1 MFKYTYFFLC
11 QNINEMGLIMSYGNV
26 KKIDELGR
34 IVIPR
39 NIRKSLS
46 IKKDDSLE
54 IGIVGE
60 NITISKAISIKQ
72 YNETVIKY
80 AKMFSDCNI
89 SLLVT
94 NRDKILF
101 NNTEIINLDVASLI
115 NLSLFELMNKKAEIC
130 SECDI
135 RPIIIDSNP
144 EGIVII
150 SKSSCNEI
158 VGELF
163 NKIVTTELDI
173 SC

>member
-1 MFKYTYFFLC
+1 
-11 QNINEMGLIMSYGNV
+11 MSNGNV
-26 KKIDELGR
+26 KKIDDLGR

-54 IGIVGE
+54 IGIVG
-60 NITISKAISIKQ
+60 NSITISKAVSIKQ
-72 YNETVIKY
+72 YDDTVIKY
-80 AKMFSDCNI
+80 ANMFSNCSIN
-89 SLLVT
+89 LLVT
-94 NRDKILF
+94 NREKVLF
-101 NNTEIINLDVASLI
+101 NNTEIKDIEVSNLI
-115 NLSLFELMNKKAEIC
+115 NLSLYELMNKKNDFCED
-130 SECDI
+130 CDI

-158 VGELF
+158 AGELF
-163 NKIVTTELDI
+163 NRIVTTELDI

>member
-1 MFKYTYFFLC
+1 M
-11 QNINEMGLIMSYGNV
+11 NV

-39 NIRKSLS
+39 SIRKVLS

-54 IGIVGE
+54 IGIQD
-60 NITISKAISIKQ
+60 NSIKINKVVAIKN
-72 YNETVIKY
+72 YDNVVIKY
-80 AKMFSDCNI
+80 ASLFSNCNI
-89 SLLVT
+89 NMLVT
-94 NRDKILF
+94 NRDKIIF
-101 NNTEIINLDVASLI
+101 NNTDINNIDVNNLIGLSLYDLI
-115 NLSLFELMNKKAEIC
+115 NKGKELSDN
-130 SECDI
+130 CDI
-135 RPIIIDSNP
+135 RPIIIDSNC

-150 SKSSCNEI
+150 NKSSCNEI

>member
-1 MFKYTYFFLC
+1 
-11 QNINEMGLIMSYGNV
+11 MSNGAI

-39 NIRKSLS
+39 SIRKSLS

-54 IGIVGE
+54 IGIVDDS
-60 NITISKAISIKQ
+60 IRIVKTISIKN
-72 YNETVIKY
+72 YDFLVKKY
-80 AKMFSDCNI
+80 AELFSDCNI
-89 SLLVT
+89 KMLVT
-94 NRDKILF
+94 NRKNIIF
-101 NNTEIINLDVASLI
+101 NNTDINNLDVS
-115 NLSLFELMNKKAEIC
+115 NLVELPLYDLMLKGKEIC
-130 SECDI
+130 NGCDI

-150 SKSSCNEI
+150 SKSNCNEI

>member
-1 MFKYTYFFLC
+1 M
-11 QNINEMGLIMSYGNV
+11 NNGAI

-39 NIRKSLS
+39 SIRKSLS

-54 IGIVGE
+54 VAIVD
-60 NITISKAISIKQ
+60 NAIKIAKTISIKN
-72 YNETVIKY
+72 YDELIKKY
-80 AKMFSDCNI
+80 AELFSSCNI
-89 SLLVT
+89 KMLVT
-94 NRDKILF
+94 NREKVIF
-101 NNTEIINLDVASLI
+101 NNTDIYNLDVSNIIELSLYDLI
-115 NLSLFELMNKKAEIC
+115 NRGKEIC
-130 SECDI
+130 NGCDI

-144 EGIVII
+144 EGIVIVC
-150 SKSSCNEI
+150 KSNCNEI

>member
-1 MFKYTYFFLC
+1 M
-11 QNINEMGLIMSYGNV
+11 NNGSI

-39 NIRKSLS
+39 SIRKSLS

-54 IGIVGE
+54 VGITD
-60 NITISKAISIKQ
+60 NAIKITKTVSIKN
-72 YNETVIKY
+72 YDDLIKKY
-80 AKMFSDCNI
+80 ADLFCSCNI
-89 SLLVT
+89 KMLVT
-94 NRDKILF
+94 NRERIIF
-101 NNTEIINLDVASLI
+101 NNTDINNIDVVNIIG
-115 NLSLFELMNKKAEIC
+115 LSLYELIDKGKEIC
-130 SECDI
+130 DGCDI

-144 EGIVII
+144 EGIVIVC
-150 SKSSCNEI
+150 KSNCNEI